1 MREVVVIGADACGAT
16 AASAVKRGLGQD
28 VHVLV
33 LERQQ
38 WTSYSACGIPYWLS
52 GEVHGPEGL
61 VARTPEQHRDN
72 GLDLRTGWE
81 VTAIDP
87 GRRTVTAVQASTGA
101 EHTLG
106 YDDLVI
112 GTGATPTRPRIPGID
127 LPGVHGVHTLD
138 DGLAVLDSLAQAQA
152 QTQVRA
158 RAGAEVDS
166 HPDASGS
173 AASGS
178 IASGSTAS
186 GSTASPGTADRPRAV
201 VVGAGYIGIEM
212 AEAMCARGLRTT
224 VIDMA
229 PAPMST
235 LDPDMGQHIATA
247 MAALDITFL
256 GGQQVQ
262 RFEAGPQGRVARV
275 VTADSSHEADIV
287 VLGLGVRP
295 NSALARAAG
304 LPIGQ
309 HGGILTDDHQR
320 VLDHAGI
327 WAGGDCVEVLDR
339 VSGQQVAVALGTHAN
354 KHGRVIGANISGG
367 DLVFPGIVGTAIS
380 KLCDLE
386 VGRTGLREA
395 QAHELGLDV
404 RSVTITATTR
414 AGYFPSAEQVTVK
427 MIAEAGTGRLVGC
440 QIVGGEGAGK
450 RIDVAAA
457 ALWNELT
464 VEDLTSMDLAYAPPM
479 SPLWDPVQVA
489 ARKLAGMQ
497 PG

>member
-1 MREVVVIGADACGAT
+1 MPSRRCREVVVVGADACGAT
-16 AASAVKRGLGQD
+16 AASAVKRALGED

-33 LERQQ
+33 LERQR

-61 VARTPEQHRDN
+61 VARSPEQHRAN

-81 VTAIDP
+81 VTTIDP
-87 GRRTVTAVQASTGA
+87 AQSAVTAVECATGV
-101 EHTLG
+101 ERTFR

-112 GTGATPTRPRIPGID
+112 GTGATPTRPPIPGID
-127 LPGVHGVHTLD
+127 LPGVHGVHTLE
-138 DGLAVLDSLAQAQA
+138 DGLAVLDSLGD
-152 QTQVRA
+152 
-158 RAGAEVDS
+158 AGVDAAGVS
-166 HPDASGS
+166 GPDAPEGGV
-173 AASGS
+173 AG
-178 IASGSTAS
+178 
-186 GSTASPGTADRPRAV
+186 RPRAV
-201 VVGAGYIGIEM
+201 VVGAGYIGIEL

-224 VIDMA
+224 VIDRA

-235 LDPDMGQHIATA
+235 LDPDMGQHIATT
-247 MAALDITFL
+247 MARHDIAFL

-262 RFEAGPQGRVARV
+262 RFEAGPNGRVARV
-275 VTADSSHEADIV
+275 VTADAVHEVDIV

-295 NSALARAAG
+295 NCALAQAAG
-304 LPIGQ
+304 LPVG
-309 HGGILTDDHQR
+309 HRGGILTDDHQR
-320 VLDHAGI
+320 VIGHERI

-339 VSGQQVAVALGTHAN
+339 VSGQSVAVALGTHAN

-386 VGRTGLREA
+386 VGRTGLLEA

-404 RSVTITATTR
+404 RRVTITATTR
-414 AGYFPSAEQVTVK
+414 AEYFPSAEQVTVK
-427 MIAEAGTGRLVGC
+427 MLAEAGTGRLLGC
-440 QIVGGEGAGK
+440 QIVGGAGAGK

-457 ALWNELT
+457 ALWSELT
-464 VEDLTSMDLAYAPPM
+464 VEDITSMDLAYAPPV

-489 ARKLAGMQ
+489 ARRLAGMLTD
-497 PG
+497 